1 MADTS
6 TRTLSAELEKELQ
19 SAPTTHQG
27 LLEWVREVAALT
39 QPAHIYWVDGSQ
51 EEYDRLQEE
60 MKTSMNPPPLRTG
73 PRLEEL
79 YRQVHDQQTSHVTPR
94 DKLVNIDFE
103 IPYCTCSGLKV
114 EYLKVE
120 EPQLQYQ
127 SFPWV
132 RYKTVSDEEYAYI
145 V

>member
-1 MADTS
+1 MKGHREHS
-6 TRTLSAELEKELQ
+6 TNKSSQYNSDEDDPNTCASMGQ
-19 SAPTTHQG
+19 SSPFFN
-27 LLEWVREVAALT
+27 
-39 QPAHIYWVDGSQ
+39 Q

-60 MKTSMNPPPLRTG
+60 MKTSMNPPHATRT
-73 PRLEEL
+73 RLEEL

-120 EPQLQYQ
+120 EPAIAVPGL
-127 SFPWV
+127 SPG
-132 RYKTVSDEEYAYI
+132 SDTRPSATKSTHILFDAYADI
-145 V
+145 S